1 MAKRLL
7 LNVLLSVLGDYVE
20 GLSEN
25 NLKLGVWS
33 GEIHLSNLQI
43 NRTILQRLNLPVV
56 IHHGSVKALNIKI
69 PWASLESNPLKIN
82 IDGIYLQVGPLD
94 LSQMEAE
101 ELTVRALEMKIFRLK
116 EIDKAIER
124 AAQSES
130 NVEETLSYWQRLTA
144 TIVDNIEI
152 SLRNVHI
159 RYEDSMTIPG
169 NCFAFGITLDTF
181 DVNTRDKDWKE
192 GFIKKGNSKTGINK
206 LAKIKNFG
214 IYWNPKSRPLAQ
226 LPFASWVRAMQGCI
240 YTEQMQMNIVD
251 FSSRDVNSPMEYIL
265 LPTNSLIVKIVHFE
279 HAPENTPR
287 LDVLVEIT
295 HLQLTL
301 DKLQFIQL
309 TETLRLLSMLEK
321 QQQLLSHRP
330 KFRPNKDPRSW
341 WFYAVK
347 LVRKNEEM
355 FSGI

>member
-130 NVEETLSYWQRLTA
+130 NVEETL
-144 TIVDNIEI
+144 
-152 SLRNVHI
+152 
-159 RYEDSMTIPG
+159 
-169 NCFAFGITLDTF
+169 
-181 DVNTRDKDWKE
+181 
-192 GFIKKGNSKTGINK
+192 
-206 LAKIKNFG
+206 
-214 IYWNPKSRPLAQ
+214 
-226 LPFASWVRAMQGCI
+226 
-240 YTEQMQMNIVD
+240 
-251 FSSRDVNSPMEYIL
+251 
-265 LPTNSLIVKIVHFE
+265 
-279 HAPENTPR
+279 
-287 LDVLVEIT
+287 
-295 HLQLTL
+295 
-301 DKLQFIQL
+301 
-309 TETLRLLSMLEK
+309 
-321 QQQLLSHRP
+321 
-330 KFRPNKDPRSW
+330 
-341 WFYAVK
+341 
-347 LVRKNEEM
+347 
-355 FSGI
+355 